1 VDSGAEVSVC
11 PPEWGEHFG
20 LIKDHKMKLNTASG
34 AAIPYHGSRE
44 AVFKTTVTSGNKSA
58 EEKLMSMGFEVC
70 EVKKALA
77 AVVKICE
84 KGNLVQFGFLDGE
97 SFIKNKKTGEKVFMK
112 RQGGSYVLD
121 IEFCDSS
128 F

>member
-1 VDSGAEVSVC
+1 VC
-11 PPEWGEHFG
+11 PPEWGEQFG
-20 LIKDHKMKLNTASG
+20 LVRGEEVRLNNASG
-34 AAIPYHGSRE
+34 VHIPHYGSRE
-44 AVFKTTVTSGNKSA
+44 TVFKTKVENENKSA
-58 EEKLMSMGFEVC
+58 EDKLMSMGFEVS

-84 KGNLVQFGFLDGE
+84 KGNLVQFGFNEGE
-97 SFIKNKKTGEKVFMK
+97 SFIQNKKTGDKVFLK

-121 IEFCDSS
+121 VEFEST